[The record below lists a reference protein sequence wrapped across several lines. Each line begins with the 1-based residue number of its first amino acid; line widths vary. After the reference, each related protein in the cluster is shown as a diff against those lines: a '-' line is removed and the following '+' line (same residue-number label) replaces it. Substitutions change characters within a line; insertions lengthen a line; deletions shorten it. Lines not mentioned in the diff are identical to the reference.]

1 MTYILTLCI
10 AYSSFWGACGQ
21 FRQLEF
27 PTLAACNAERE
38 ILSRYK
44 DVSWA
49 TCAQKGKP

>member
-1 MTYILTLCI
+1 MTYILTICMGF
-10 AYSSFWGACGQ
+10 STFWGACGQ
-21 FRQLEF
+21 IKQTEL

-49 TCAQKGKP
+49 TCEQKGKP